1 MLLRVGD
8 QNYGGEHE
16 PFASRILGD
25 LQGHIDGVGDARGG
39 KHPLCAVF
47 AVMIILIGEAGDG
60 IVDRIV
66 FVKPAHDGFPF
77 VERDAA

>member
-1 MLLRVGD
+1 
-8 QNYGGEHE
+8 
-16 PFASRILGD
+16 
-25 LQGHIDGVGDARGG
+25 
-39 KHPLCAVF
+39 
-47 AVMIILIGEAGDG
+47 MIILIGEAGDG